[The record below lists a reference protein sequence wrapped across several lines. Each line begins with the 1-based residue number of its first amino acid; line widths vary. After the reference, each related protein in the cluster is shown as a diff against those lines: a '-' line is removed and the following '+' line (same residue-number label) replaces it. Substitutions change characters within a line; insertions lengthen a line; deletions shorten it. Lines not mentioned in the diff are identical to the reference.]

1 VHAAPAAE
9 DGGALADILIQLDPG
24 PEIIAGA
31 TRLKAATAIKLVLS
45 AFSSAAFVQL
55 GKTYG
60 GLMVDVRPTTPRTW
74 KRAIQIV
81 RACAAWRARG
91 RKAHQEGGRKGQSRP
106 RDSPRQGQRGACKR
120 ASCAAPRLFARNR
133 GRYRSDRLDLTA
145 ACIAHYLAGHLAQYP
160 NVIGA
165 KRAFLKPM

>member
-1 VHAAPAAE
+1 
-9 DGGALADILIQLDPG
+9 LIKLDPG

-81 RACAAWRARG
+81 MRLCNLAEPEAEKLIK
-91 RKAHQEGGRKGQSRP
+91 KAGGRAKVALVIHHARVNAARAKELLVQH
-106 RDSPRQGQRGACKR
+106 RGSLR
-120 ASCAAPRLFARNR
+120 AIV
-133 GRYRSDRLDLTA
+133 GDIDLT
-145 ACIAHYLAGHLAQYP
+145 G
-160 NVIGA
+160 
-165 KRAFLKPM
+165 